1 MEITIE
7 RLGHLGDGL
16 AAGPIFVDRAL
27 PGEVVSGDLVG
38 DRWRMF
44 GLLSPPNTV
53 LLPAAARSSG
63 AAVAHC
69 TTCIQIL

>member
-16 AAGPIFVDRAL
+16 AAGPIFADRAL

-38 DRWRMF
+38 DR
-44 GLLSPPNTV
+44 L
-53 LLPAAARSSG
+53 
-63 AAVAHC
+63 
-69 TTCIQIL
+69 

>member
-16 AAGPIFVDRAL
+16 ALGPIFVDRTL

-38 DRWRMF
+38 DRLENVRIVKPSEHRI
-44 GLLSPPNTV
+44 LS
-53 LLPAAARSSG
+53 LI
-63 AAVAHC
+63 H
-69 TTCIQIL
+69 I